1 MKTLSTKIIAATLIA
16 SGLMGAASSAFADE
30 YLTAANKESY
40 AVAAGV
46 YDNGD
51 KLPLN
56 AAATS
61 ATAQTREA
69 RQTPAAQLPA
79 PQVPAYGPFSDTDP
93 HSGPAQA
100 G

>member
-1 MKTLSTKIIAATLIA
+1 MKTLSTKIIAAALVA
-16 SGLMGAASSAFADE
+16 SSLVGAASSAFADE
-30 YLTAANKESY
+30 YLTASNKEFQ
-40 AVAAGV
+40 AVAAGA

-56 AAATS
+56 AAPTS
-61 ATAQTREA
+61 GTVQMHEA
-69 RQTPAAQLPA
+69 RQFPA